1 MLGDI
6 GGLQYCLILI
16 LSSLLMLLH
25 HNKMENYLVSQMY
38 HVVNERTLKKRMNK
52 VGLMNGEMVDE
63 YDNGLDIRKLN
74 YCREFYHGKCKRSSK
89 EESCF
94 CLRKSRME
102 RLFED
107 GRNQLLEQMDVIKLF
122 RELRILKTIV
132 RMKIKLTKQELEQV
146 REQSIM
152 MVLDRQNDK
161 ENDKK
166 LNIIEI
172 HETQANRI
180 FGARARKI

>member
-1 MLGDI
+1 
-6 GGLQYCLILI
+6 
-16 LSSLLMLLH
+16 
-25 HNKMENYLVSQMY
+25 
-38 HVVNERTLKKRMNK
+38 
-52 VGLMNGEMVDE
+52 
-63 YDNGLDIRKLN
+63 
-74 YCREFYHGKCKRSSK
+74 
-89 EESCF
+89 
-94 CLRKSRME
+94 
-102 RLFED
+102 
-107 GRNQLLEQMDVIKLF
+107 MDVIKLF

-152 MVLDRQNDK
+152 MVLDRQDDN